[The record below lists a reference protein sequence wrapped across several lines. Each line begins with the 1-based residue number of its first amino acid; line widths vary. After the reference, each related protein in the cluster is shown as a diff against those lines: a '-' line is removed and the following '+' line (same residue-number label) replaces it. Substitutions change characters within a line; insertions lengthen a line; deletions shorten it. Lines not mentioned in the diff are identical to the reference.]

1 MNGAMKGR
9 AERPLSIQVAALG
22 GEGGGVLADWLVAAA
37 ESQGFPVQRTAIPGV
52 AQRTGAT
59 TYYIE
64 IFPTIRSELAGR
76 EPILTLT
83 PSPGGIDLMVASELM
98 EAGRALQNGFISPDR
113 TTLIAST
120 HRVYS
125 VSEKSALGDGRFEA
139 ESVLEAAQVLARQTI
154 LDNFAVLAQESGS
167 IINAV
172 LLGAIAGSGI
182 LPIPRPAFEAA
193 IEETGIAVAANL
205 SGFAA
210 GFEVAQAGTPEP
222 RVAEPATT
230 RPTTPRTT
238 TPTVEK
244 RFRQNYPTELHDL
257 LGEAVGRLI
266 DYQDVAY
273 AARFLDR
280 LDTLLAADQGEDRTL
295 TRSTARHLAAWM
307 AYEDII
313 RVADLKTRADRP
325 RRVRH
330 EVQARPGEPLRIV
343 DYLKPG
349 LEELCSLMPG
359 AIARPLLAWA
369 ERSGKL
375 EAFNIGLH
383 IPTSSVSGFL
393 LLRLL
398 GGLRWWRPRSH
409 RFRDEQRR
417 IDDWLAA
424 VVQAASLDT
433 EFALQVAE
441 TARLRK
447 GYGETY
453 RRGRRNFDSIIETLV
468 APRLAAGDSSGAAIA
483 VESAIAEALATG

>member
-64 IFPTIRSELAGR
+64 IFPTTRSELAGR

-193 IEETGIAVAANL
+193 IEETGIAVAAL
-205 SGFAA
+205 TLYDMCKSISKAMIIESVRLLKKTGGKSG
-210 GFEVAQAGTPEP
+210 E
-222 RVAEPATT
+222 
-230 RPTTPRTT
+230 
-238 TPTVEK
+238 
-244 RFRQNYPTELHDL
+244 Y
-257 LGEAVGRLI
+257 
-266 DYQDVAY
+266 
-273 AARFLDR
+273 
-280 LDTLLAADQGEDRTL
+280 
-295 TRSTARHLAAWM
+295 
-307 AYEDII
+307 
-313 RVADLKTRADRP
+313 RAD
-325 RRVRH
+325 H
-330 EVQARPGEPLRIV
+330 
-343 DYLKPG
+343 
-349 LEELCSLMPG
+349 
-359 AIARPLLAWA
+359 
-369 ERSGKL
+369 
-375 EAFNIGLH
+375 
-383 IPTSSVSGFL
+383 
-393 LLRLL
+393 
-398 GGLRWWRPRSH
+398 
-409 RFRDEQRR
+409 
-417 IDDWLAA
+417 
-424 VVQAASLDT
+424 
-433 EFALQVAE
+433 
-441 TARLRK
+441 
-447 GYGETY
+447 
-453 RRGRRNFDSIIETLV
+453 
-468 APRLAAGDSSGAAIA
+468 
-483 VESAIAEALATG
+483 